1 MFGYQKQKIKIE
13 TISLTN
19 LETWNFD
26 KCHTNALFSGPGY
39 NLVSHIANN
48 CHIFFFS
55 ILQSRTAPQSLSC
68 ITLTLLKI
76 TGQAFYRISQFELV
90 RYFPTIKF
98 GARKRCYAS

>member
-13 TISLTN
+13 TVSLTN

-48 CHIFFFS
+48 CHIFLAFS
-55 ILQSRTAPQSLSC
+55 NLGQFLSLC
-68 ITLTLLKI
+68 L
-76 TGQAFYRISQFELV
+76 A
-90 RYFPTIKF
+90 
-98 GARKRCYAS
+98 